1 MAPAGTDTVKLDPS
15 GLRTVETRD
24 PSAVSRL
31 AMVGRSAGSSGI
43 ARPGREGCGYPTAG
57 RWRR

>member
-1 MAPAGTDTVKLDPS
+1 MIQRRDHLPASSSMAPAGTDTVKLDPS

-31 AMVGRSAGSSGI
+31 AMVG
-43 ARPGREGCGYPTAG
+43 
-57 RWRR
+57 